1 MPMTMKYF
9 RFPSDSDDGALLSM
23 DSCVALAD
31 ANSISRFDIV
41 LSGVLLIVKK
51 FKPWKKIYDSDMSKS
66 AYTETSGPLTV

>member
-1 MPMTMKYF
+1 MKYF